1 MVNRGRS
8 KACITCKERRVKC
21 DAARP
26 GCNVCLR
33 LKLPC
38 GGYRASNL
46 QKVRFK
52 HYSTSPSGL
61 HSAIL
66 GENTQLAIRR
76 HHYTASPKP
85 ALTIDG
91 AESFFLT
98 LFGTMGRD
106 MGSTHGFFELLAP
119 AARTE
124 RPDSAFSL
132 ALSVVSTSMLDMWRH
147 ATTNMQTCERRMNLA
162 LRKFQIAL
170 QSPNERGRAPTL
182 LAILLLQFHENMA
195 AVFGLRSV
203 SRIHHHGISALLP
216 ILNCSD
222 TDAIQ
227 STYIRRHMFH
237 IEVSLAFAE
246 KRPVSKNAYTWLTDE
261 PALSPTAVLDLLG
274 AEVANFRAR
283 YAKQSL
289 SKCRIRSSHNIATW
303 RQRAL
308 QIGGRLLAW
317 KACVPATWHPT
328 TVYKCAFVSPSMPLY
343 QDTMAIYPS
352 CQIASIWNLWRSHYL
367 AVLDIVLATF
377 DQEKAHPELRYAID
391 LETFNSTSHNIQLT
405 VDSICQSIPFYLG
418 NRQAVAHIDDL
429 QQDANLLLGYNTP
442 RHSIETSGESGFS
455 QGEQCFNRK
464 HIVAQGPWHALGPL
478 TALVAAFQDD
488 QPQRLAQ
495 SLRSGQETWIRE
507 QLCRVFIILNI
518 STAKNNKN
526 EEMHRRD
533 ENTTHGDSGI
543 IATTIQKA
551 SMLSGGP

>member
-8 KACITCKERRVKC
+8 KGCTTCKERRVKC

-33 LKLPC
+33 LKLSC
-38 GGYRASNL
+38 GGYKASNL
-46 QKVRFK
+46 QNVRFK
-52 HYSTSPSGL
+52 HYSTSPSGVD
-61 HSAIL
+61 SVTR
-66 GENTQLAIRR
+66 GENTQLATRR
-76 HHYTASPKP
+76 HLFTTSPKP
-85 ALTIDG
+85 ALTIDC

-106 MGSTHGFFELLAP
+106 MGSSHGFFELLAP
-119 AARTE
+119 TTRAE

-147 ATTNMQTCERRMNLA
+147 ARTNVQSCERRMNLA
-162 LRKFQIAL
+162 LRKFQLAL
-170 QSPNERGRAPTL
+170 KDPNERGRASTL

-203 SRIHHHGISALLP
+203 SRIHHQGISALLP

-222 TDAIQ
+222 ADAIQ
-227 STYIRRHMFH
+227 SSYIKRHMFH
-237 IEVSLAFAE
+237 IEVGLALAE

-261 PALSPTAVLDLLG
+261 PALSHTAALDLLG

-283 YAKQSL
+283 YVKQSL
-289 SKCRIRSSHNIATW
+289 SEFSIRSFHNIATW
-303 RQRAL
+303 RQIAL

-317 KACVPATWHPT
+317 KTHVPAAWHPT
-328 TVYKCAFVSPSMPLY
+328 TVYKSAFVSPSIPTY
-343 QDTMAIYPS
+343 QDTIATYPS

-367 AVLDIVLATF
+367 AVLDIILATF
-377 DQEKAHPELRYAID
+377 DQERAHPELCSAID
-391 LETFNSTSHNIQLT
+391 LDTFNSTRHNVQLN
-405 VDSICQSIPFYLG
+405 VDAICQSIPFYLG
-418 NRQAVAHIDDL
+418 NRRAVAHIDDL
-429 QQDANLLLGYNTP
+429 ELDATILLGYNAP
-442 RHSIETSGESGFS
+442 RCSIETSSESGFS
-455 QGEQCFNRK
+455 QDEQCFNHK

-495 SLRSGQETWIRE
+495 SLRSGQERWIRE
-507 QLCRVFIILNI
+507 QLCRVLAILNI
-518 STAKNNKN
+518 STTVNNKN
-526 EEMHRRD
+526 EKMHRED
-533 ENTTHGDSGI
+533 ENTTHGDKSI

-551 SMLSGGP
+551 SVLSGGP